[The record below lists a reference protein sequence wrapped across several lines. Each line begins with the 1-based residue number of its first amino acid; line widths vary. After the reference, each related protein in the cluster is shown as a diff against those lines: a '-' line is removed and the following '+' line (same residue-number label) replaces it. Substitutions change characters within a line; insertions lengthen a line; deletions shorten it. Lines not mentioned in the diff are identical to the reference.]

1 MTAPETELPN
11 GLPLVR
17 VELPGTAALMAL
29 VAYDAG
35 SRSEDEREHG
45 VAHFLEHMV
54 FKGGERFP
62 THRDVNGETDRLGG
76 RLNALTSQELVAFHV
91 RVRAERAG
99 EAIELLADILAR
111 PRFDAADLELEQGV
125 VVQEIARSE
134 DQPRSRA
141 LDLSGP
147 ATFGEHPLG
156 RTILG
161 TEESVRALDADAVRA
176 FRARRW
182 SGRSGVALLVG
193 NCSRIDET
201 QVAALLAELPDV
213 PAPDPHPPPP
223 GFEQRTLVEERDS
236 KQSHLV
242 ATWCPAID
250 VTDPRRRAALA
261 AYAMLLGG
269 SLGSRLV
276 SEIRE
281 DRGWAYS
288 VRAEA
293 DAMSDVPVLYVT
305 AGLDS
310 ANAAKA
316 FDRTR
321 EIVAELCEF
330 PPGAEEVE
338 RARSAVAGR
347 RALSYENT
355 TIAAGDLAEERVLRG
370 RSVTP
375 AELIAEL
382 DDVRD
387 EEVAEVA
394 AAVHGPPS
402 LACVGPHAQ
411 SDFS

>member
-62 THRDVNGETDRLGG
+62 THRDVNGETDRLGA
-76 RLNALTSQELVAFHV
+76 RLNAFTSQELVAFHV

-176 FRARRW
+176 FRARR
-182 SGRSGVALLVG
+182 G
-193 NCSRIDET
+193 
-201 QVAALLAELPDV
+201 
-213 PAPDPHPPPP
+213 
-223 GFEQRTLVEERDS
+223 
-236 KQSHLV
+236 
-242 ATWCPAID
+242 
-250 VTDPRRRAALA
+250 
-261 AYAMLLGG
+261 
-269 SLGSRLV
+269 
-276 SEIRE
+276 
-281 DRGWAYS
+281 
-288 VRAEA
+288 
-293 DAMSDVPVLYVT
+293 
-305 AGLDS
+305 
-310 ANAAKA
+310 
-316 FDRTR
+316 
-321 EIVAELCEF
+321 
-330 PPGAEEVE
+330 
-338 RARSAVAGR
+338 
-347 RALSYENT
+347 
-355 TIAAGDLAEERVLRG
+355 
-370 RSVTP
+370 
-375 AELIAEL
+375 
-382 DDVRD
+382 
-387 EEVAEVA
+387 
-394 AAVHGPPS
+394 
-402 LACVGPHAQ
+402 
-411 SDFS
+411 

>member
-62 THRDVNGETDRLGG
+62 THRDVNGETDRLGA
-76 RLNALTSQELVAFHV
+76 RLNAFTSQELVAFHV

-111 PRFDAADLELEQGV
+111 PRFDAADLELEQGWWSRRSP
-125 VVQEIARSE
+125 ARRTSP
-134 DQPRSRA
+134 DRA

>member
-1 MTAPETELPN
+1 MTPPETELPN

-17 VELPGTAALMAL
+17 VELPGTAALTAL

-35 SRSEDEREHG
+35 SRSENEREHG

-62 THRDVNGETDRLGG
+62 THRDVNGETDRLGA
-76 RLNALTSQELVAFHV
+76 RVNAFTSQELVAFHV
-91 RVRAERAG
+91 RVRAERAA

-111 PRFDAADLELEQGV
+111 PRIGDDDLELEQGV

-147 ATFGEHPLG
+147 ATFGDHVLA

-161 TEESVRALDADAVRA
+161 TEESVRSLDADAVRA

-193 NCSRIDET
+193 NCTGVDEDH
-201 QVAALLAELPDV
+201 VASLLAELPDV
-213 PAPDPHPPPP
+213 PVPDPHPAAPT
-223 GFEQRTLVEERDS
+223 FEPRTLVEERDS

-242 ATWCPAID
+242 ATWCPEID
-250 VTDPRRRAALA
+250 VTDPRQRAAFA
-261 AYAMLLGG
+261 VYSMLLGG

-281 DRGWAYS
+281 ERGWAYS
-288 VRAEA
+288 VRAEP
-293 DAMSDVPVLYVT
+293 DAMSDVPVLYVN

-310 ANAAKA
+310 ANAVNALE
-316 FDRTR
+316 RTR
-321 EIVAELCEF
+321 EIIDDLRQN
-330 PPGAEEVE
+330 PPAGEEIE

-355 TIAAGDLAEERVLRG
+355 TIAAGDLAEERILHG

-375 AELIAEL
+375 GELIAEL

-387 EEVAEVA
+387 DEVATLAGAVA
-394 AAVHGPPS
+394 GPPA
-402 LACVGPHAQ
+402 LACVGPHTVA
-411 SDFS
+411 DFT